1 MKKTPCGVCKAAGA
15 NSEHVAESGQLLIF
29 LEIIIIINACFLQL
43 HYLLCVLNAVFVQQ
57 EDGGLGITF
66 VEGNTENGVEIQSI
80 SEVRGHTGKAS
91 LTSCS

>member
-1 MKKTPCGVCKAAGA
+1 M
-15 NSEHVAESGQLLIF
+15 
-29 LEIIIIINACFLQL
+29 
-43 HYLLCVLNAVFVQQ
+43 LCVLNAVFVQQ

-80 SEVRGHTGKAS
+80 SEVRGHTGKVS